1 MNFKTWLLSYYHKL
15 DDGDDKNLA
24 VDIAGYY
31 DFPISDNKQELKD
44 YLHKKGR
51 CLDCFDRVFSIY
63 EKEVVRHERTSI

>member
-15 DDGDDKNLA
+15 EDDDKGLA

-31 DFPISDNKQELKD
+31 DFPTTDNKQELKE

-51 CLDCFDRVFSIY
+51 CLDCFDRVFTLY
-63 EKEVVRHERTSI
+63 EREVKKIERGR